1 MIKGWDGKQH
11 VQIYDYDIWWWS
23 TCSNIWLRGG
33 MACNMFKYLIQG
45 WDGEALEEAE
55 KNREI
60 LADISKR

>member
-1 MIKGWDGKQH
+1 
-11 VQIYDYDIWWWS
+11 
-23 TCSNIWLRGG
+23 